1 MLALRPT
8 TRATALAFA
17 LTATAVGSFLSP
29 TSAKAQAFPFG
40 DMPNSYAQFM
50 KMKPMDA
57 MHKMD
62 AGKRGYV
69 TKEEFM
75 KFQEALFEK
84 LDKNKDGQL
93 SREEWMGKTQPSH

>member
-1 MLALRPT
+1 MFVMRSTSRVAALGLALTGAAVISLLTPT
-8 TRATALAFA
+8 PAQ
-17 LTATAVGSFLSP
+17 
-29 TSAKAQAFPFG
+29 AQAFPFG

-50 KMKPMDA
+50 KMKPMDV

-62 AGKRGYV
+62 TEKKGYV

-93 SREEWMGKTQPSH
+93 SREEWMGKAQSSK